1 MYPRKIFIVN
11 FSLRFFLLY
20 DNKKEGSIAMFHVY
34 TQKKGA
40 ELTKTH
46 VKDFKDLEVAFE
58 CAEKSIEGKEDFKYI
73 IEETSGHFN
82 SYGELLVD
90 VVAESD

>member
-1 MYPRKIFIVN
+1 
-11 FSLRFFLLY
+11 
-20 DNKKEGSIAMFHVY
+20 MFQVY

-40 ELTKTH
+40 SLTKTL
-46 VKDFKDLEVAFE
+46 VKEFKDLEEAFE
-58 CAEKSIEGKEDFKYI
+58 CAEKSIEGKEDLKYI
-73 IEETSGHFN
+73 IEETTGHFN

>member
-1 MYPRKIFIVN
+1 
-11 FSLRFFLLY
+11 
-20 DNKKEGSIAMFHVY
+20 MFHVY

-40 ELTKTH
+40 ELTKTL
-46 VKDFKDLEVAFE
+46 VNDFSDLEEAFA
-58 CAEKSIEGKEDFKYI
+58 CAEKSIEGKSDLKYI

-82 SYGELLVD
+82 SYGELLAD

>member
-1 MYPRKIFIVN
+1 
-11 FSLRFFLLY
+11 
-20 DNKKEGSIAMFHVY
+20 MFQVY

-40 ELTKTH
+40 SLTKTL
-46 VKDFKDLEVAFE
+46 VKEFKDLEEAFE
-58 CAEKSIEGKEDFKYI
+58 CAEKSIAGKDDLKYI
-73 IEETSGHFN
+73 IEETTGHFN